1 MSNSQNTEIFHV
13 PVLLKESI
21 DGLNV
26 LSDGIYV
33 DVTFGG
39 GSYSK
44 QILSALGDGKL
55 FVFDQDE
62 DAFKNRINDDRIIY
76 IKHNFRFLKYFLKY
90 HQIEKIDG
98 LVADLGVSSNQFDT
112 DYKGF
117 SYRTDGPLDMRM
129 NKKAS
134 ISAKEVVNN
143 FHENDLKRIF
153 WKYGEIKNTNKL
165 VKQIC
170 EYRAS
175 NKIESINN
183 FLDSISP
190 CVPKINDYKY
200 LSKVFQAIRIEVNDE
215 LTSLKELLMQ
225 TKDLLKIN
233 GRVSI
238 VSYHSAEDKIV
249 KNFFKS
255 GNFEGI
261 VKKDLYGNKIVD
273 IEPVNTKVI
282 VPDEFEIEKNKRSR
296 SGKLRIAKKIL

>member
-1 MSNSQNTEIFHV
+1 
-13 PVLLKESI
+13 
-21 DGLNV
+21 V